1 MALIEQLLTL
11 LRPSGVVAVLV
22 SVPTIIILNLVFRL
36 FSSASLPSS
45 LPWVGTGA
53 DNGPLGRA
61 RANLTSFFS
70 LKSLLDEG
78 YHKVSSPKARVNGD
92 RLSGG

>member
-1 MALIEQLLTL
+1 MAMIEQLLLL
-11 LRPSGVVAVLV
+11 LRPSVVAVALI
-22 SVPTIIILNLVFRL
+22 SIPSIIILNLVFRL
-36 FSSASLPSS
+36 FSSASLPSN

-61 RANLTSFFS
+61 RANLTSFFG

-78 YHKVSSPKARVNGD
+78 YHKVSS
-92 RLSGG
+92 SGSSCERRSTIR

>member
-1 MALIEQLLTL
+1 MIERLLARL
-11 LRPSGVVAVLV
+11 GPSVLVVALV
-22 SVPTIIILNLVFRL
+22 SIPAIIILNLVFRL
-36 FSSASLPSS
+36 FSSASLPPS

-53 DNGPLGRA
+53 DKGPLGRA

-78 YHKVSSPKARVNGD
+78 YHKASPPR
-92 RLSGG
+92 

>member
-1 MALIEQLLTL
+1 MAMIEQLLLL
-11 LRPSGVVAVLV
+11 LRPSVVVAALI
-22 SVPTIIILNLVFRL
+22 SIPSIIILNLVFRL

-45 LPWVGTGA
+45 LPWVGAGA
-53 DNGPLGRA
+53 DTGPLGRA

-78 YHKVSSPKARVNGD
+78 YHKVSSPANLCEWQLTVE
-92 RLSGG
+92 